1 MALRAG
7 YISLVALLA
16 LALAAMP
23 GRTADANGQVSNFVS
38 KTAGPYEIVMGTS
51 PASPTIGSLHI
62 AVLVNDLAT
71 RAPVLDA
78 RVMVTGRGPGADA
91 AQIGPVEAQRGLTS
105 AAFYE
110 VNTSVDRIGQWVFTL
125 NVEGRLGQ
133 ASAQF
138 PIEVREPNPIMSIFA
153 TVVGVIALLVLGY
166 IWFSLLRWYLRR
178 RGHGS
183 PRRKAAR

>member
-1 MALRAG
+1 MALRPG
-7 YISLVALLA
+7 YIALVVLLA

-23 GRTADANGQVSNFVS
+23 GRAAHANGQVSNFVS
-38 KTAGPYEIVMGTS
+38 KAAGPYEIVMGTS

-125 NVEGRLGQ
+125 SVDSGLGR
-133 ASAQF
+133 ASAEF
-138 PIEVREPNPIMSIFA
+138 PIEVRQPNPVMSIFA
-153 TVVGVIALLVLGY
+153 IAVGAIALLVLGY
-166 IWFSLLRWYLRR
+166 IWFTLLRWYLRR
-178 RGHGS
+178 RGQGKPH
-183 PRRKAAR
+183 ARSQT

>member
-1 MALRAG
+1 MALRPG
-7 YISLVALLA
+7 YITLVALLA

-23 GRTADANGQVSNFVS
+23 FRPAHANGQVSNFVS

-71 RAPVLDA
+71 RTPVLDA
-78 RVMVTGRGPGADA
+78 RVMVTGNGPGDG
-91 AQIGPVEAQRGLTS
+91 AQIGPVEAQLGLTS

-133 ASAQF
+133 ASAEF
-138 PIEVREPNPIMSIFA
+138 PIEVREPSPIMSIFA
-153 TVVGVIALLVLGY
+153 IVVGAIALLVLGY

-178 RGHGS
+178 RGTGR
-183 PRRKAAR
+183 PRRRAAR

>member
-7 YISLVALLA
+7 CITLVALFA
-16 LALAAMP
+16 LALAVLP
-23 GRTADANGQVSNFVS
+23 GRAAHANGQVSNFVS
-38 KTAGPYEIVMGTS
+38 KAAGPYEIVMGTS

-71 RAPVLDA
+71 RQPVLDA
-78 RVMVTGRGPGADA
+78 RVMVTGKGPGEDA
-91 AQIGPVEAQRGLTS
+91 PAIGPMEAQRGITS
-105 AAFYE
+105 AVFYE

-133 ASAQF
+133 ASAEF

-153 TVVGVIALLVLGY
+153 TVVGAIALLVLGY

-178 RGHGS
+178 RSQGS
-183 PRRKAAR
+183 PRRKAAH